1 MERLTQRI
9 DGYLNIWGRTAL
21 YEAVERPGAYLN
33 NAIVRLAAYED
44 TGLTPEEVMAL
55 ATAEEKRKTRLANMQ
70 VGKTLGG
77 VPVGVVFPKLDKEM
91 PEYIDRAAALLAI
104 TEEEKNYDF
113 DTRDVLS
120 GLYIAGSAVESVPAA
135 DVEPVRHGRWEK
147 GDQFPGWL
155 CCSDCRDAF
164 VLPEWVNRNKWEY
177 CPNCGAKMDG
187 DGDGGI
193 T

>member
-120 GLYIAGSAVESVPAA
+120 GLYIAGSAVESAPAA
-135 DVEPVRHGRWEK
+135 DVVPVRHGRWEV
-147 GDQFPGWL
+147 L
-155 CCSDCRDAF
+155 EHYRDGGTAQRCNQCKELMF
-164 VLPEWVNRNKWEY
+164 LHRTTPKNF
-177 CPNCGAKMDG
+177 CPNCGAMMDG
-187 DGDGGI
+187 EAQ
-193 T
+193 

>member
-77 VPVGVVFPKLDKEM
+77 VLKNDGWGEIEAFSDCFFVDK
-91 PEYIDRAAALLAI
+91 
-104 TEEEKNYDF
+104 KNP
-113 DTRDVLS
+113 R
-120 GLYIAGSAVESVPAA
+120 VEVEIMPAA
-135 DVEPVRHGRWEK
+135 
-147 GDQFPGWL
+147 Q
-155 CCSDCRDAF
+155 
-164 VLPEWVNRNKWEY
+164 
-177 CPNCGAKMDG
+177 
-187 DGDGGI
+187 
-193 T
+193 